1 MDYNKICAKL
11 YLNIA
16 NLAIMV
22 LLYNNMEKLIKK
34 FKPKQEKLPNLD
46 ESVLAALNFFTK
58 EKPGFPDKLFEAM
71 PIIVGSG
78 NAYNAG
84 RVIFRNQAAIF
95 ANESNFKRILKEY
108 QALISKKFIKEALI
122 ISASGEKDS
131 IWEIEL
137 AKKLGL
143 KTILFSCA
151 PNSSATKIAD
161 KVFIFKKL
169 REPYTY
175 NVSTYL
181 GMILGAE
188 NAEPKKILATLKNLP
203 FPKDFVNYKAYSFIL
218 PDEFTDIAPM
228 LEIKKHELF
237 GPRLSIRAFSQ
248 GEARHAKFVIPWK
261 KELIISFGENK
272 FFGEKKQRWEIKM
285 KPESKA
291 ALIMALSYFIIGKI
305 QATKPPYFKNNIKN
319 YCANGAKAYKSEKS
333 FSVIVD

>member
-1 MDYNKICAKL
+1 MNK
-11 YLNIA
+11 
-16 NLAIMV
+16 
-22 LLYNNMEKLIKK
+22 
-34 FKPKQEKLPNLD
+34 EKLPNLD
-46 ESVLAALNFFTK
+46 ESVLAALNFFIK
-58 EKPGFPDKLFEAM
+58 EKPKFPKQLFNAL

-95 ANESNFKRILKEY
+95 ANESNFEKTLKEY
-108 QALISKKFIKEALI
+108 QSLINKGLIKEALI

-131 IWEIEL
+131 VWEIKL
-137 AKKLGL
+137 AKKFGL
-143 KTILFSCA
+143 ATILFSCA
-151 PNSSATKIAD
+151 PNSSAAKIAD
-161 KVFIFKKL
+161 KVFIFQKL

-188 NAEPKKILATLKNLP
+188 NSEAKKIRETLKTLP
-203 FPKDFVNYKAYSFIL
+203 FPKDFANYKAYSFIL

-228 LEIKKHELF
+228 LEIKRHELF

-248 GEARHAKFVIPWK
+248 GEARHAKFVIPWD

-285 KPESKA
+285 KTGAKA
-291 ALIMALSYFIIGKI
+291 ALVMALGYFIIGKI
-305 QATKPPYFKNNIKN
+305 QATKAPYFKNNIAS
-319 YCANGAKAYKSEKS
+319 YCNNGAIAYGAKKS
-333 FSVIVD
+333 FSVMVD